1 MVQRVV
7 YGVWEGKPLK
17 LITHER
23 GGGLCALPACDLID
37 REFLA
42 QRLPSHKS
50 QEELK
55 VEK

>member
-1 MVQRVV
+1 MAF
-7 YGVWEGKPLK
+7 GEGKPLQ

-23 GGGLCALPACDLID
+23 GVGLCALPACDLID
-37 REFLA
+37 REVLA
-42 QRLPSHKS
+42 KRLPSHRS